1 MSNDGITTRV
11 RGALKP
17 LAPCA
22 HKAGRVGHEL
32 RAGQPLQKPRG
43 LKSEVQGQCAS
54 SNETRYHADSAMTT
68 RSMCCSEFETVMCC
82 SEFNL
87 TDGNTQISH

>member
-22 HKAGRVGHEL
+22 HRAGRAGHEL

-54 SNETRYHADSAMTT
+54 SNETRYHTDSAMTT
-68 RSMCCSEFETVMCC
+68 LNIDLSVET
-82 SEFNL
+82 
-87 TDGNTQISH
+87 